1 MTLQERLDRLEP
13 RERRLL
19 GVLVGVFVLCILL
32 LIPVGFLTLLTSK
45 RADNEELRDAINAI
59 QDGREMVRKRDAER
73 QAILARYATP
83 APPLAAL
90 LEEQANKTD
99 IEIPESQDRA
109 PIPHGNEYEERSTK
123 IVLRKVGMFNLVKL
137 IEAISVSRYPVRISQ
152 LNIRKRGTGTDTYD
166 VQMVVSA
173 FDRKEKEKKEEKEEN
188 EEKTEGEEED
198 GDEQESESEQAPE
211 EEE

>member
-19 GVLVGVFVLCILL
+19 GVLVGVFVLFVLL
-32 LIPVGFLTLLTSK
+32 FIPVGFLTLLSSK
-45 RADNEELRDAINAI
+45 RTDNEELRDAINAI
-59 QDGREMVRKRDAER
+59 QDGREMVRKREAER

-90 LEEQANKTD
+90 LEENARKAD
-99 IEIPESQDRA
+99 VEIPESQDRA
-109 PIPHGNEYEERSTK
+109 AIPHGNEYEERSTK

-137 IEAISVSRYPVRISQ
+137 MESIAASKYPLRISQ
-152 LNIRKRGTGTDTYD
+152 LNIRKRGTGTDSYD

-173 FDRKEKEKKEEKEEN
+173 FDRKEKEKAKKEETEAEEEN
-188 EEKTEGEEED
+188 EES
-198 GDEQESESEQAPE
+198 ESESESESDKE
-211 EEE
+211 EDEE

>member
-19 GVLVGVFVLCILL
+19 GVLVGVFVLFVLL
-32 LIPVGFLTLLTSK
+32 SIPVGFLTLLSSK
-45 RADNEELRDAINAI
+45 RTDNEELRDAINAI
-59 QDGREMVRKRDAER
+59 QDGREMVRKREAER

-90 LEEQANKTD
+90 LEENARKAD
-99 IEIPESQDRA
+99 VEIPESQDRA
-109 PIPHGNEYEERSTK
+109 AIPHGNEYEERSTK

-137 IEAISVSRYPVRISQ
+137 MESIAASKYPLRISQ
-152 LNIRKRGTGTDTYD
+152 LNIRKRGTGTDSYD

-173 FDRKEKEKKEEKEEN
+173 FDRKEKEKKEKKEE
-188 EEKTEGEEED
+188 TEAEEED
-198 GDEQESESEQAPE
+198 EGSESESEKE
-211 EEE
+211 EDEE